1 MRNVMVK
8 GKVGF
13 FGIVKQSAKD
23 FIDDDCMDSAAAL
36 SYYTIFSL
44 PAILALL
51 LTIISAVM
59 NPSDVKG
66 GLESQIQSMMGPT
79 AGDQI
84 RTIIQQADQ
93 KPHGG
98 FIPTILGIVGLVF
111 GATGALG
118 QLQKSLNR
126 AWNVEPDPNQ
136 GGIKSFLT
144 KRVFSLRMLLV
155 LAFFLLVSLVIS
167 TALTGIGSRMGGIL
181 PSGVSA
187 PMLEVLNLVVT
198 LVVIVLLFA
207 ALFKVMPDATV
218 SWRSVWVGATVTAVL
233 FVIGKFLIGFY
244 LGHSNPGQ
252 AYGAAGSLA
261 VLLLW
266 VYYSALILL
275 FGAEF
280 TETWADQKGE
290 GVEPEPGAI
299 RVRREKQRV
308 GELGPTTR

>member
-1 MRNVMVK
+1 MMAK
-8 GKVGF
+8 EQTGF
-13 FGIVKQSAKD
+13 FEILKQSGKD
-23 FIDDDCMDSAAAL
+23 FLDDDCMDSAAAL

-44 PAILALL
+44 PALLVLL
-51 LTIISAVM
+51 LTLISAVM

-66 GLESQIQSMMGPT
+66 GIEGQLQSLMGPT
-79 AGDQI
+79 AGEQI
-84 RTIIQQADQ
+84 RTIIQQAQQ

-98 FIPTILGIVGLVF
+98 FLPTILGIVGLLL

-118 QLQKSLNR
+118 QLQKTLNR
-126 AWNVEPDPNQ
+126 TWDVEPDPNQ
-136 GGIKSFLT
+136 GGLKSFLT
-144 KRVFSLRMLLV
+144 KRVFSLGMILV

-167 TALTGIGSRMGGIL
+167 TALTGIGSRMGGFL

-187 PMLEVLNLVVT
+187 PMLEVLNLIVT
-198 LVVIVLLFA
+198 MGVITLLFA
-207 ALFKVMPDATV
+207 ALFKVMPDAKI
-218 SWRSVWVGATVTAVL
+218 SWRSVWVGAAVTAVL
-233 FVIGKFLIGFY
+233 FVLGKFLIGFY
-244 LGHSNPGQ
+244 LGKSNPGQ

-280 TETWADQKGE
+280 TETWAERRGE
-290 GVEPEPGAI
+290 GIEPEPGAV